1 MKIKI
6 YLYLKWAK
14 SYFSGAYS
22 PTLYHFTGF
31 LSVNMNA
38 LREQY

>member
-1 MKIKI
+1 M
-6 YLYLKWAK
+6 
-14 SYFSGAYS
+14 SYISGAYS

-31 LSVNMNA
+31 FFSENMNA